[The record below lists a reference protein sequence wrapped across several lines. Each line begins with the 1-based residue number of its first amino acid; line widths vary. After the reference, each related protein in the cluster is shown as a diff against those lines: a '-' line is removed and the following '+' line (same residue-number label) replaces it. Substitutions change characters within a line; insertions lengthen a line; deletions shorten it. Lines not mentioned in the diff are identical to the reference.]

1 MLETIVPEIDK
12 GNIQNDQFGVISLP
26 SGLSLSNVK
35 TKAGGVTSLRKGKP
49 GKSNWNEGA
58 DDKSKT
64 RLIVFVVGGLSYAE
78 IRALKDL
85 EARKEIESLLI
96 LGSTS
101 IIKPSDYI
109 NGIGKMISLSEYEE
123 KGGVT

>member
-1 MLETIVPEIDK
+1 M
-12 GNIQNDQFGVISLP
+12 
-26 SGLSLSNVK
+26 
-35 TKAGGVTSLRKGKP
+35 
-49 GKSNWNEGA
+49 
-58 DDKSKT
+58 
-64 RLIVFVVGGLSYAE
+64 IVFVVGGLSYAE

-109 NGIGKMISLSEYEE
+109 NGIG
-123 KGGVT
+123 